1 MAGGPPSSSS
11 TCSSAPARGGTQS
24 PGAGA
29 VARLAPRPHEQS
41 HLGRDVFSPPAPS
54 EIRVFIPTG
63 TSDPAPL
70 LLRYLCCPSL
80 PRVKS
85 KLSRAAGAAVLRP
98 GAHCVRHVL
107 AASPDL
113 SGPLRAALCSC
124 PLSTPARVIVQ
135 SWFKWRPRHPLLRDG
150 GDRSL
155 GQGPWGPGSSGGQR
169 LPLLDR
175 WKLTRRILDEVLSVL
190 NCVPPGLVC
199 PRPNPHRFGT
209 CSDVGTGSLRT

>member
-11 TCSSAPARGGTQS
+11 TCSSARARGGTQS
-24 PGAGA
+24 PGARGGGQA
-29 VARLAPRPHEQS
+29 GPSPPRAESPRPRRVQPSSSERNPCLH
-41 HLGRDVFSPPAPS
+41 SP
-54 EIRVFIPTG
+54 G

-85 KLSRAAGAAVLRP
+85 KVSRAAGAAVLRP
-98 GAHCVRHVL
+98 GAHCIRHVL

-113 SGPLRAALCSC
+113 SGPLRAALRSCS
-124 PLSTPARVIVQ
+124 LSTPARVVVQ

-155 GQGPWGPGSSGGQR
+155 GQGPWGPRSSGGQR

-175 WKLTRRILDEVLSVL
+175 WKLTWRILDEVLSVL